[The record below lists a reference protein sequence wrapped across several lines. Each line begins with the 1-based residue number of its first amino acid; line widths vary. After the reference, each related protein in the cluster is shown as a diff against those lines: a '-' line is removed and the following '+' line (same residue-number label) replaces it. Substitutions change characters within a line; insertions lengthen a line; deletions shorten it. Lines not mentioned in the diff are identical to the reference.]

1 MIAQYRQ
8 RTKTV
13 QADQGM
19 YNYGPFSPLLYRE
32 KGLILQDI
40 DDCVAAAVEEMM
52 FLLEMKHADLSW
64 ELLCH
69 SFLIFLSSCS
79 PTSVFRANLKQTT
92 QT

>member
-19 YNYGPFSPLLYRE
+19 YNYGPFSSLLYRE
-32 KGLILQDI
+32 KGLILQNI

-69 SFLIFLSSCS
+69 SLLVFFPACS
-79 PTSVFRANLKQTT
+79 QTSVFRGNLK
-92 QT
+92 